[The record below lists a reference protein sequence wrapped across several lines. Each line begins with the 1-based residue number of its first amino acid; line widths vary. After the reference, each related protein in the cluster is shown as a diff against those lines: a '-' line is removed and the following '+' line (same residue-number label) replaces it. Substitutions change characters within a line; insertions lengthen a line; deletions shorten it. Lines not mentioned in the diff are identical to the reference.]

1 MRKFVV
7 KVDGVAY
14 DVEVEEVGGVATAE
28 VVAPKV
34 EVKAP
39 VKKAEAK
46 PVAKTVP
53 VGNGVKLTAPLPGK
67 ILSLKVASGT
77 AVKKGQVVMVLEAMK
92 MENDVVA
99 NADGTITFA
108 VSQGADVQTGTV
120 LATIA

>member
-53 VGNGVKLTAPLPGK
+53 VGNGVKLGVNRSR
-67 ILSLKVASGT
+67 ILIEGIEHRRSVRICTNVSNLKCH
-77 AVKKGQVVMVLEAMK
+77 
-92 MENDVVA
+92 
-99 NADGTITFA
+99 
-108 VSQGADVQTGTV
+108 
-120 LATIA
+120 